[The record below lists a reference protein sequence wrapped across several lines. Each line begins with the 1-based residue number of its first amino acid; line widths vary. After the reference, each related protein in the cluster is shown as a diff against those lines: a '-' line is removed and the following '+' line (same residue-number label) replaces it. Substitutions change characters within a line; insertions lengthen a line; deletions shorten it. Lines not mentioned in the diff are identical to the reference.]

1 MTSVGRVKGS
11 SSPYSRHV
19 LFISAY
25 VTQVRW
31 RPPSIESLGMR
42 VSDESSS
49 EEEDDEVDPHDS
61 MLAVSARLTSA
72 GGSGVLSMW
81 SFHRPF
87 MALSSVEG
95 HREGAVAD
103 FVWLQSPLM
112 IPRSKK
118 TSSNQRSTPAMGT
131 TKPGSD
137 SRLHR
142 AAPTISDVSLFRP
155 SGRGRERALSE
166 IDNDDNN
173 SGDGEGGMSSE
184 SVCVWQHVLSVGRDG
199 RCILQ
204 SFARG
209 DRPISRVASSC
220 FAMANLSPF
229 QQGYGSLQCFSAY
242 QAVPNR
248 PEDDFA
254 LTYLRQDQYTAN
266 QPGIF
271 HEDDIQD
278 GSHPESMRNFAGQRL
293 PSTVPELVFTV
304 IDQGELD
311 ENGLPINQVTDM
323 VCVAPE
329 VVHLSRFASAYKL
342 YPDDQCP
349 RRVDLCL
356 HNRNVADDL
365 KFGPV
370 ARMWATVARLLKSA
384 GVDELPSIMSQ
395 TKPSNVFQLAI
406 LPTMKD
412 LLLERAE
419 AGDVQTCVALCEVLQ
434 VIQLGGGKVCIP
446 GLEISLVREWYLAY
460 IDLLH
465 QMCLFSAASLLIKNC
480 VDEVIGALN
489 QQSTT

>member
-1 MTSVGRVKGS
+1 VKGF
-11 SSPYSRHV
+11 SSPYSRYV
-19 LFISAY
+19 LSISAS

-31 RPPSIESLGMR
+31 RPPSIENLGMR
-42 VSDESSS
+42 VSDESSAEED
-49 EEEDDEVDPHDS
+49 EEEIDPHVS
-61 MLAVSARLTSA
+61 MLAVATARLTSA
-72 GGSGVLSMW
+72 GGSGALSLW

-87 MALSSVEG
+87 MALSSAEG
-95 HREGAVAD
+95 HMEGAVSD
-103 FVWLQSPLM
+103 FVWLQSPLT
-112 IPRSKK
+112 IPRSNK
-118 TSSNQRSTPAMGT
+118 SSFTPGMGSTN
-131 TKPGSD
+131 PGSD
-137 SRLHR
+137 SRLRR
-142 AAPTISDVSLFRP
+142 AASTISEGSIYRP
-155 SGRGRERALSE
+155 PGKARERASSDLCNE
-166 IDNDDNN
+166 GNN
-173 SGDGEGGMSSE
+173 GGDGEAGMSSE
-184 SVCVWQHVLSVGRDG
+184 SLSVWQHVLSVGRDG
-199 RCILQ
+199 RCLVQ

-209 DRPISRVASSC
+209 DRPISRIASSC

-254 LTYLRQDQYTAN
+254 LTSLRQDQDTTK

-271 HEDDIQD
+271 QEDDNEH
-278 GSHPESMRNFAGQRL
+278 GSQRESLKNFAGQRL

-311 ENGLPINQVTDM
+311 ENGLPINQPTDV

-329 VVHLSRFASAYKL
+329 VVHLSRFASAYKM

-356 HNRNVADDL
+356 HNGSVADGL

-370 ARMWATVARLLKSA
+370 ARMWATVARLISSA
-384 GVDELPSIMSQ
+384 GIDDLPSASQ
-395 TKPSNVFQLAI
+395 MKPSNVFQLAI
-406 LPTMKD
+406 LPTIKN

-434 VIQLGGGKVCIP
+434 VIQSSGNVCIP
-446 GLEISLVREWYLAY
+446 GLEISLVREWYLSY